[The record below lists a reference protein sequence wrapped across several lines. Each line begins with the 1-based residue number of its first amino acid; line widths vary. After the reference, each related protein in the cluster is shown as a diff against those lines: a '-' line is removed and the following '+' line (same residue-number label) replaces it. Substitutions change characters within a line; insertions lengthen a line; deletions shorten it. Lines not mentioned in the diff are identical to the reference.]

1 VLFLGAEISK
11 EDLRRL
17 KLKALS
23 RRTAKG
29 GEMKL
34 EHKILP
40 CGCWPGEFLCPE
52 AEKLWKEVKRTYE
65 QAEYKGGSWEAY
77 RIAIRKYN
85 QHREE
90 K

>member
-1 VLFLGAEISK
+1 MQTFGVK
-11 EDLRRL
+11 PR
-17 KLKALS
+17 
-23 RRTAKG
+23 KG

-52 AEKLWKEVKRTYE
+52 AEKLWKEVKRTYD
-65 QAEYKGGSWEAY
+65 QAEFKGGSWEAY
-77 RIAIRKYN
+77 RIAISKYN